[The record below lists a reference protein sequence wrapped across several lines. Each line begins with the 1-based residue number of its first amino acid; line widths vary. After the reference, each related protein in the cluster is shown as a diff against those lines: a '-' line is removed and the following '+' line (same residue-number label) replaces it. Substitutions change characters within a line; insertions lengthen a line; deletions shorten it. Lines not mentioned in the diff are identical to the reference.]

1 MNLYDIEEVKRSVT
15 CEDYLAR
22 KGYDPADTVFLGDTS
37 HDAEDARAIGC
48 RCLLISGGHQCD
60 AVLRQVP
67 GVEVLPSLRAVADV
81 LGA

>member
-1 MNLYDIEEVKRSVT
+1 MLRMT
-15 CEDYLAR
+15 
-22 KGYDPADTVFLGDTS
+22 
-37 HDAEDARAIGC
+37 IGC

-67 GVEVLPSLRAVADV
+67 GVEVLPSLRAAADV